1 MGKPA
6 VWFVDDLSSNRKRF
20 RDNHQDAFIVT
31 TFREPA
37 EVMDE
42 LEQMGPPDALLCDI
56 YFYESEE
63 QAKRIEE
70 QIGNAAARLRALAG
84 DLGAGNKDA
93 QAGIRLI
100 EDVTNYFKGDPPFPL
115 YAYTSK
121 GPYILDD
128 SGFDRLVQSSAR
140 WLFKGRNTPEAER
153 RVISRDIKALKMLRL
168 QEGIRKH
175 LWAMIFISAIIGWC
189 AGKFL

>member
-6 VWFVDDLSSNRKRF
+6 VWFVDDLSSNRQRF

-84 DLGAGNKDA
+84 DLGAGKKDA

-115 YAYTSK
+115 QGLIALSNQAHAGYSK
-121 GPYILDD
+121 EGIPPKLN
-128 SGFDRLVQSSAR
+128 GVSSAA
-140 WLFKGRNTPEAER
+140 T
-153 RVISRDIKALKMLRL
+153 SR
-168 QEGIRKH
+168 H
-175 LWAMIFISAIIGWC
+175 
-189 AGKFL
+189 